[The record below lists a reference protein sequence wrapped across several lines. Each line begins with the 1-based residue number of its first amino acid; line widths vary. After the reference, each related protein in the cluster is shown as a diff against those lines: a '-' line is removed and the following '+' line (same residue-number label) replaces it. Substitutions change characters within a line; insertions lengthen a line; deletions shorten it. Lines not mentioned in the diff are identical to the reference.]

1 MSTDVRTEVTRPLG
15 LPFSLLHP
23 QATDAQGALAPCGP
37 GGERKLEEVPG
48 GDARMGGAD
57 GGRGISWLPL
67 GCRQSSPWLRLP
79 GTSPSL
85 AGVGGCGPCSSPHHP
100 ASEEEITQA
109 VDRQVTSSRLRF
121 GSGGGGGGASEC
133 CCQNRLTFYWNTR
146 AGGPILL
153 VYMAGGMSLG
163 SDGLGSP
170 GSGLTGG
177 GWRGPLEADWAEA
190 GTLPPGGRGQSR
202 VHGLRH
208 QPLSKQEQRVWH
220 QALPSCQDAVICE
233 QGQAWLPVPTHSC
246 RLAVLR
252 AFCANKLVWEEN
264 SMGQNTTKHKTAQT
278 QSWGRQ
284 GPSDLPEAKF
294 FKKDQRRESAPE
306 WAA

>member
-1 MSTDVRTEVTRPLG
+1 M
-15 LPFSLLHP
+15 
-23 QATDAQGALAPCGP
+23 
-37 GGERKLEEVPG
+37 
-48 GDARMGGAD
+48 
-57 GGRGISWLPL
+57 
-67 GCRQSSPWLRLP
+67 
-79 GTSPSL
+79 
-85 AGVGGCGPCSSPHHP
+85 
-100 ASEEEITQA
+100 
-109 VDRQVTSSRLRF
+109 
-121 GSGGGGGGASEC
+121 
-133 CCQNRLTFYWNTR
+133 
-146 AGGPILL
+146 L
-153 VYMAGGMSLG
+153 VYTAGGMSLG

-177 GWRGPLEADWAEA
+177 GWRGPSEADWAEA

-220 QALPSCQDAVICE
+220 QALPSCQDAVICV

-278 QSWGRQ
+278 QSWADMAPLTSQKPNSSKRTRGERVPRNGQPEFLGDQSHRRPRILVPMKLRQ
-284 GPSDLPEAKF
+284 RIKSSSIT
-294 FKKDQRRESAPE
+294 QN
-306 WAA
+306 